1 MKKFFENKIVNRT
14 LIAVI
19 SLYVLVAFVKLPPIN
34 GDEQSMFSEM
44 VYGTAWKPFV
54 YRTLLPSSV
63 RIISEIIPEG
73 VHKSLTEEVESSHSL
88 MLVLEKLKW
97 ESEFITEYLIAM
109 GLMYLSL
116 LGFVYV
122 FRRLFDEIYS
132 SAFWFKNLI
141 SIILLFAIPAMFQ
154 PNYSNYVYDFPDL
167 FLFTSGLLLLHQRKW
182 NYFLILFLVSCFNK
196 ETTILL
202 TLIFAIHFYKDLEIS
217 KIYYHR
223 FITFQLII
231 FLTVKIL
238 LFILFRNNPGGFV
251 EFHLIDRNYLL
262 FNGYSLITFVILLII
277 ILSIFSRWNEKPKFL
292 KDSLGIAIPLII
304 LTLLFGFFDEWR
316 DYYEAFP
323 IIILLI
329 SYNIGKILGVELIQK
344 PEKRVII

>member
-1 MKKFFENKIVNRT
+1 MRKLFENKIVFRT
-14 LIAVI
+14 LIVI
-19 SLYVLVAFVKLPPIN
+19 VSLYVLITFVKLPPIN

-54 YRTLLPSSV
+54 YRTLLPTSV

-73 VHKSLTEEVESSHSL
+73 IHKSLTETFESNRSL

-97 ESEFITEYLIAM
+97 ESEFITEYLVAM
-109 GLMYLSL
+109 VLMYLSL
-116 LGFVYV
+116 IGFVYV
-122 FRRLFDEIYS
+122 FRKLFDEVYS
-132 SAFWFKNLI
+132 SQVWFKNLI

-154 PNYSNYVYDFPDL
+154 PNYSNYVYDFPAL
-167 FLFTSGLLLLHQRKW
+167 FLFTFGLLLLHQRKW

-202 TLIFAIHFYKDLEIS
+202 TLVFAIHFYKDAEVS
-217 KIYYHR
+217 KAFYYR

-231 FLTVKIL
+231 FLVVKIL
-238 LFILFRNNPGGFV
+238 LYVLFLNNPGGFV

-262 FNGYSLITFVILLII
+262 FNGYSLVTFTVLFII
-277 ILSIFSRWNEKPKFL
+277 FLSVFSRWIEKPKFL
-292 KDSLGIAIPLII
+292 KDSLWIAIPLII
-304 LTLLFGFFDEWR
+304 LTLLLGFFDEWR

-323 IIILLI
+323 IIVLLI
-329 SYNIGKILGVELIQK
+329 SYNIGKILGIELIQK
-344 PEKRVII
+344 PEKG